1 MSSII
6 TGHSVSSYVSYL
18 PNTVSQNKWYRLMNM
33 DYGLKN
39 TIISSYNLPRSDGAA
54 EQSVWSER

>member
-6 TGHSVSSYVSYL
+6 TGHSISSEVSYL
-18 PNTVSQNKWYRLMNM
+18 PNTVSQNKWYRLMDMN
-33 DYGLKN
+33 YGLKH
-39 TIISSYNLPRSDGAA
+39 TMISLYNLPRSNGAA